1 MSDTI
6 IPSVRPREGGDP
18 EATIPDS
25 SNDALD
31 SRLRGNER
39 SFDAAF
45 ASQAAFRALMD
56 CMAHPGEIKTLGG
69 IDAPAPLAPAT
80 AALVQSLADYESPVW
95 LDAAFATVP
104 AIADWIRFH
113 TGAPIVSEP
122 RDAAFALVADPLA
135 LPGFMQFA
143 QGSEEYPDRSTT
155 LIVQVERFAGPAL
168 VLRGPG
174 IKTIHAFAAEPLPDD
189 MAQRLRDNRELFPRG
204 IDLVFVSGHEIAALP
219 RSVRVVEN

>member
-1 MSDTI
+1 MTAPAHDIAHQT
-6 IPSVRPREGGDP
+6 
-18 EATIPDS
+18 
-25 SNDALD
+25 
-31 SRLRGNER
+31 
-39 SFDAAF
+39 AF

-56 CMAHPGEIKTLGG
+56 CMARPGEIKTLGG

-95 LDAAFATVP
+95 LDAAFTTVP

-143 QGSEEYPDRSTT
+143 QGSEEYPDRTTT

-174 IKTIHAFAAEPLPDD
+174 IKTVHAFAAEPLPDD

-204 IDLVFVSGHEIAALP
+204 IDLVFVAGERIAALP

>member
-1 MSDTI
+1 MSDTT

-204 IDLVFVSGHEIAALP
+204 IDLVFVAGERIAALP
-219 RSVRVVEN
+219 RSVRVGEN

>member
-39 SFDAAF
+39 GFDAAF

-56 CMAHPGEIKTLGG
+56 CMARPGEIKTLGG

-113 TGAPIVSEP
+113 TGAAVVSEP
-122 RDAAFALVADPLA
+122 HDAAFALVADPLA
-135 LPGFMQFA
+135 LPSFMRFA

-174 IKTIHAFAAEPLPDD
+174 IKTIQAFAAEPLPDD

-204 IDLVFVSGHEIAALP
+204 IDLVFVAGERIAALP

>member
-1 MSDTI
+1 MTAPAHDITHQ
-6 IPSVRPREGGDP
+6 
-18 EATIPDS
+18 
-25 SNDALD
+25 N
-31 SRLRGNER
+31 
-39 SFDAAF
+39 AF

-56 CMAHPGEIKTLGG
+56 CMARPGEIKTLAGG
-69 IDAPAPLAPAT
+69 NLGKDLAPAPLAPAT

-95 LDAAFATVP
+95 LDAAFAAVP

-113 TGAPIVSEP
+113 TGAAVVSEP

-174 IKTIHAFAAEPLPDD
+174 IKTIHPFAAEPLPDD

-204 IDLVFVSGHEIAALP
+204 IDLVFVAGHEIAALP